1 MPDTSIKIIEVGPRD
16 GLQRETTFIP
26 TKDKIA
32 MVHRLVDAG
41 IKRIQVT
48 SFVHPTI
55 VSQMADAEAVCAGL
69 DRREDVQYSGLVL
82 NMKGL
87 ERAHASG
94 LTHVDMSIS
103 ASDSHGRKNANMGLE
118 EAINHFAEMVER
130 AHSLGITVRGGV
142 QCAFGYYEDDVT
154 QAIVIDLLRRHLA
167 LGVASLAIADSTGM
181 ANPVQI
187 RTMLREVMP
196 LAGRTPI
203 VLHLHDTRG
212 MGLANV
218 LAGIEAGCTHFD
230 TAFGGLGGCNFIDG
244 ASGNIATEDTINMLH
259 DIGYATGIDNAK
271 VSAVS
276 QFLAEKLG
284 HALPGKLYQLLT

>member
-1 MPDTSIKIIEVGPRD
+1 LPDTSIKIIEVGPRD